1 MSIVL
6 KNKSLNITEADIAL
20 CSDMNLLLDWK
31 IKIDTEINAIKA
43 QIEQAKIEYQF
54 DDKPADKKWLLK
66 AITAKKFH
74 GQFSQLIQN
83 RLKKLRTEQ
92 KEENRI
98 AHDRAFV
105 LSAKKILDNDTFMK
119 IVSEANQVLS
129 IS

>member
-31 IKIDTEINAIKA
+31 IKIDSEINAIKS
-43 QIEQAKIEYQF
+43 QVEQAKIEYQY
-54 DDKPADKKWLLK
+54 DNKPADKKWLVK
-66 AITAKKFH
+66 AIAAKKFH

-83 RLKKLRTEQ
+83 RIKKLRTEQ

-105 LSAKKILDNDTFMK
+105 LCAKKILDNDLFMR
-119 IVSEANQVLS
+119 IVSEANQVHF
-129 IS
+129 